1 MSVPSD
7 RDVYV
12 SRCLRVAAAAGAAG
26 LTLRKLKQPVV
37 EVERGGKAVSFPIV
51 TDERTWRD
59 TTVEEAFY
67 AALVDARSWSAASA
81 TLSNTTVLSS
91 LVDETEKNQV
101 PLVHKDLGDEIERVK
116 GLTDLLGGEDELNS
130 LYAAAELA

>member
-26 LTLRKLKQPVV
+26 LTMRKLKQPAL
-37 EVERGGKAVSFPIV
+37 EVARNGKAASFPIV
-51 TDERTWRD
+51 TDARTWRD

-67 AALVDARSWSAASA
+67 VVLVDARSWSEASETMSKA
-81 TLSNTTVLSS
+81 PVIES
-91 LVDETEKNQV
+91 LDDTEKSEV
-101 PLVHKDLGDEIERVK
+101 PLVRKDLGDELERVK
-116 GLTDLLGGEDELNS
+116 NLTDILGGEDQLHS
-130 LYAAAELA
+130 LYATAELV

>member
-26 LTLRKLKQPVV
+26 LTLRKLKQPALEIV
-37 EVERGGKAVSFPIV
+37 RDGKSVSFPIV
-51 TDERTWRD
+51 TDARTWRD

-67 AALVDARSWSAASA
+67 VVLVDARGWSAAKDTLSSPVAVA
-81 TLSNTTVLSS
+81 TL
-91 LVDETEKNQV
+91 DEVEKTEI
-101 PLVHKDLGDEIERVK
+101 PLMRKDLGDELERVK
-116 GLTDLLGGEDELNS
+116 TLAEMLGGEDKLDS
-130 LYAAAELA
+130 LYATADLT

>member
-26 LTLRKLKQPVV
+26 LTLRKLKQPAV
-37 EVERGGKAVSFPIV
+37 EVARGGKAVSFPIV
-51 TDERTWRD
+51 TDERSWRD

-67 AALVDARSWSAASA
+67 AALVDARSWAVASA

-91 LVDETEKNQV
+91 LVDDTEKNQV
-101 PLVHKDLGDEIERVK
+101 PLVRKDLGDEIERVK
-116 GLTDLLGGEDELNS
+116 NFTDLLGGEDELNS

>member
-26 LTLRKLKQPVV
+26 LTLRKLKTPVV
-37 EVERGGKAVSFPIV
+37 EVARNGKAVSFPIV

-81 TLSNTTVLSS
+81 TLNNTTVLSS
-91 LVDETEKNQV
+91 LDDTEKSQMPLVRKDLVDE
-101 PLVHKDLGDEIERVK
+101 LERVK
-116 GLTDLLGGEDELNS
+116 NLTELLGGEEKLNS
-130 LYAAAELA
+130 LYATAELV

>member
-26 LTLRKLKQPVV
+26 LTLRKLKQPAL
-37 EVERGGKAVSFPIV
+37 EVARDGKAVSFPIV
-51 TDERTWRD
+51 TDPRTWRD

-67 AALVDARSWSAASA
+67 VVLVDARGWSAAKDTLNSPVALA
-81 TLSNTTVLSS
+81 TL
-91 LVDETEKNQV
+91 DETEKTEI
-101 PLVHKDLGDEIERVK
+101 PLMRKDLGDELDRVK
-116 GLTDLLGGEDELNS
+116 TLAEMLGGEDKLDS
-130 LYAAAELA
+130 LYATADLA